1 MRAVQKSSIP
11 IWHTEGFNPHPFITF
26 PLPLSLGFKGERE
39 CMDIRLIEDDYPLEI
54 LPDKLNNCLPNG
66 INVFSAAEAKMKA
79 KDIKYALFEINIISE
94 EYSADF
100 LYDTVLN
107 VLNMYKLIVVK
118 KSKSTEK
125 EIDEKKY
132 LSLYEVLKTDFGVK
146 IIITL
151 PAGSEENIN
160 PNLIVTA
167 IENESNIEMLSD
179 IVRKNIFNEKGEQ
192 FE

>member
-107 VLNMYKLIVVK
+107 VLNMDKLIVVK
-118 KSKSTEK
+118 KSKSKEK